1 MNRVCVFVLI
11 YLWLAGGAARAQ
23 EKKESA
29 PATSTTE
36 VKSDSKPAVAAV
48 AANDAPTVD
57 QIIAKHVQ
65 AIGGKE
71 AFEKL
76 NTRTAKGAFELPSM
90 GASGTVEMYAKAPN
104 KIFTLVSIPGFGE
117 IKQGFDGATA
127 WAQDPNTGKINDLS
141 GTDLSET
148 KTNADFRFDL
158 KLKELYPQMSLKG
171 KEDSGGREAFVIEAT
186 APGVS
191 KKMYFDAQTGLLSR
205 IDSVRESADG
215 KRAIEEYY
223 SDYKELDGV
232 KFAHTYRQ
240 KNPQYD
246 FQFKFDDVKHNQTI
260 DDAKFVKPAQ

>member
-1 MNRVCVFVLI
+1 M
-11 YLWLAGGAARAQ
+11 
-23 EKKESA
+23 
-29 PATSTTE
+29 
-36 VKSDSKPAVAAV
+36 
-48 AANDAPTVD
+48 
-57 QIIAKHVQ
+57 Q

-90 GASGTVEMYAKAPN
+90 GASGTVELYAKAPN
-104 KIFTLVSIPGFGE
+104 KVFTLVSIPGFGE
-117 IKQGFDGATA
+117 IKQGFDGTTA
-127 WAQDPNTGKINDLS
+127 WAQDPDTGKINDLS
-141 GTDLSET
+141 GTQLSET
-148 KTNADFRFDL
+148 KISADFRFDL

-171 KEDSGGREAFVIEAT
+171 REESGGRESFVIEAT

-246 FQFKFDDVKHNQTI
+246 FYFKFDDVKHNQTI
-260 DDAKFVKPAQ
+260 DDARFVKPTAQSELKEALMQAFPAWIPELACEASEVVLQADDVVFAKVCAALNFNEDQTISFPVLNPVCST